1 LVKFEDELEDWLPE
15 MEVRD
20 LQILEEY
27 IRSHR
32 DFAKSLK
39 LKVSEQEGGSYSGS
53 SASRCVA
60 SGFEKGFSRTSL

>member
-1 LVKFEDELEDWLPE
+1 LVKFEDESEEWLPE

-20 LQILEEY
+20 LQIFEEY

-39 LKVSEQEGGSYSGS
+39 LKVSEQEGGS
-53 SASRCVA
+53 
-60 SGFEKGFSRTSL
+60 